1 MIRIPC
7 TRGYYPLFLA
17 KCVCSLLSLMAIA
30 FAAFN
35 PRLSLSPFPS
45 PSPLLSSASSSVP
58 VLRIQRSVLSRSCLR
73 GSSACLSSQALRTGG
88 EELPDEDSVEFEKKD
103 TDIHNKKKN
112 TKKKKLRPSFCDQT
126 LERWSVKISSCR
138 SSFPWQNQKIQPS
151 QGLSAPGTPVYR
163 SIGNYGAADLDS
175 RDQIK
180 NFDEERRRT
189 SLDLIV
195 EKLGGSVVDKC
206 SDSGVSDGS
215 WERSVDEIPPNH
227 GRSIPFRKRSISA
240 PWDHGAEHGQKHI
253 HSGFVNET
261 LMKNFEFGEED
272 ERHKGTSVD
281 ATRRGCLDQNK
292 TSLNFGD
299 NSGVSVKGGFHVLS
313 TDKTS
318 QTSSVGGASFR
329 DYGVDLLEADTDPKV
344 AFQLPIRDY
353 DLNENGGKSRVSV
366 IVDKL
371 KDSMGS
377 SAPKINVCASFD
389 KSASKHGSNPGNN
402 VVKLVSPVLLPW
414 ERETDSKEGEQLH
427 RSNTELAERT
437 IPEPELRRLRDAALR
452 MKERMTVG
460 PAGVTEAVVK
470 SIHEKWKEAEVVKL
484 RFEGTPSLN
493 MKRTHEI
500 LENKTGGLVIWR
512 SGRSVVLYRGM
523 TYELPC
529 IQTYSKLANTDSNC
543 IPSIKDYFVHITG
556 NPSEESFNISRR
568 SAADS
573 STCGNPSEQF
583 PDTSDID
590 NILDQLGPRYQDW
603 SGRNPLPVDAD
614 LLPGVIPGY
623 ARPFRLLPYKTRST
637 LRDREM
643 TALRRLARTM
653 PPHFA
658 LGRNR
663 QHQGLA
669 AAIVKLWEKS
679 SIAKIA
685 IKRGIPNT
693 SNERMA
699 EEIKKLTGGV
709 LVSRNKE
716 YIVFYRG
723 NDFVTSSVME
733 VLSEKQKLATIHQD
747 EEEIAR
753 LRASTSIV
761 AHVKSR
767 KGQLV
772 AGTLAETLE
781 AKSRWGNPFSAEERE
796 MLKKDMVLAKHASL
810 VRYLE
815 RKLVFA
821 ESKVRKA
828 EKALAK
834 VQEFLKPADLPIDL
848 ETVSDEE
855 RALFRNIGLKMRGA
869 LLLGRRGVFD
879 GTVENMHLNWKH
891 RELVKILVKGKS
903 FAQVKHYAISL
914 EAESGG
920 VLISLDKT
928 TKGYAII
935 IYRGKNYQRPPT
947 LRPKN
952 LLTRRQALARSIELQ
967 RREALIH
974 HISSLQEKIPILKSQ
989 LEQMEDDKGPGEKD
1003 LDLPVDLFSDDD
1015 VEDEGEEAYLETYSS
1030 GAEEDEDVYR

>member
-1 MIRIPC
+1 
-7 TRGYYPLFLA
+7 
-17 KCVCSLLSLMAIA
+17 MAIA
-30 FAAFN
+30 FAALN
-35 PRLSLSPFPS
+35 PRLSPSPS
-45 PSPLLSSASSSVP
+45 PSPLLSSASSAVP
-58 VLRIQRSVLSRSCLR
+58 VLGIQRSVLSRCCLR
-73 GSSACLSSQALRTGG
+73 GSNACLSSQALRTGG
-88 EELPDEDSVEFEKKD
+88 EELPDEDPVEFEKKD
-103 TDIHNKKKN
+103 TDFHNKRKN

-126 LERWSVKISSCR
+126 LERWSVKISSRR
-138 SSFPWQNQKIQPS
+138 SSFPWQDQKIQPS
-151 QGLSAPGTPVYR
+151 QCLSAPGTPVDR
-163 SIGNYGAADLDS
+163 SLGNYGAANLDS

-195 EKLGGSVVDKC
+195 EKLGGSVVDEC
-206 SDSGVSDGS
+206 SDSGILYGS
-215 WERSVDEIPPNH
+215 LERSVDEIPPIANH
-227 GRSIPFRKRSISA
+227 GRSVPFRKWSISA
-240 PWDHGAEHGQKHI
+240 PWDHGEKHI
-253 HSGFVNET
+253 NSGFVTKT

-281 ATRRGCLDQNK
+281 EKRRGCLDQNK
-292 TSLNFGD
+292 TCLNFDD
-299 NSGVSVKGGFHVLS
+299 NSVVS
-313 TDKTS
+313 DKTS
-318 QTSSVGGASFR
+318 QTSSVEGASFR
-329 DYGVDLLEADTDPKV
+329 DPGVDPLEADTDHKV

-353 DLNENGGKSRVSV
+353 ELNENGGKSRVSV

-377 SAPKINVCASFD
+377 SAPKINTCSSFD
-389 KSASKHGSNPGNN
+389 NTAFEHGSNPGNN

-437 IPEPELRRLRDAALR
+437 IPEPELQRLRDAALR

-484 RFEGTPSLN
+484 RFEGAPSLN

-543 IPSIKDYFVHITG
+543 IPSTKDYFVHITG
-556 NPSEESFNISRR
+556 NPSEESFNMSRR
-568 SAADS
+568 SAAD

-603 SGRNPLPVDAD
+603 SGHNPLPVDAD

-623 ARPFRLLPYKTRST
+623 APPFRLLPYKTRST

-716 YIVFYRG
+716 YIIFYRG

-753 LRASTSIV
+753 LRAPTLIV
-761 AHVKSR
+761 AHVKSP

-781 AKSRWGNPFSAEERE
+781 AKSRWGNPLCAEERE
-796 MLKKDMVLAKHASL
+796 MLKKDMIFAKHASL

-821 ESKVRKA
+821 KSKVRKA

-903 FAQVKHYAISL
+903 FAQVKHIAISL

-935 IYRGKNYQRPPT
+935 VYRGKNYQRPPT

-974 HISSLQEKIPILKSQ
+974 HISSLQEKIQILKVQ
-989 LEQMEDDKGPGEKD
+989 L
-1003 LDLPVDLFSDDD
+1003 V
-1015 VEDEGEEAYLETYSS
+1015 
-1030 GAEEDEDVYR
+1030 